1 MPAAISAV
9 KTVSAVQVASAFF
22 ARSSFQYPFKGH
34 PDSGLAQ
41 THDPA
46 GYPDIFII
54 SKVGNNQFKR
64 LAK

>member
-9 KTVSAVQVASAFF
+9 KTVSAIQITSAFF

-34 PDSGLAQ
+34 SDSGLIQ
-41 THDPA
+41 TYDPA

-54 SKVGNNQFKR
+54 FKVGDNQFNR